1 MNNEIF
7 IDLGAAFPFDEVSA
21 KLQVTLT
28 DKMIGMAVFYLDS
41 RIIQKRL
48 DNVIG
53 HQNWKNQ
60 YVAWQDVEVRDPKGN
75 VKTQKS
81 QLCGIAIYNEARN
94 EWVGKF
100 DGAECSDI
108 EPVKG
113 GLTDSFKRA
122 ACMWGIGRYLYEMDG
137 IWVDIKQQGKS
148 YAIKD
153 DQWSKL
159 RKAYDD
165 AVKKIFGTVGGQQV
179 QNSGSNANNA
189 KTATGTQQQQPTNNQ
204 QNQQPQ
210 TAPPV
215 QNGANEKQP
224 PAVAPTAQ
232 AKASVQQ
239 PDAPQQQAPQ
249 KPQTNATQENVYKIQ
264 SIKPAGGDSH
274 LLELLNNTGKIT
286 SAYTQAIGKG
296 VTVGSYL
303 RNVELEQKKAS
314 FGSYHLITKYELA
327 A

>member
-1 MNNEIF
+1 MSENIF
-7 IDLGAAFPFDEVSA
+7 LDLGAAFPFDEVSA
-21 KLQVTLT
+21 KLQVTLA
-28 DKMIGMAVFYLDS
+28 DKMIGMVVFYLDS

-48 DNVIG
+48 DNLIG

-60 YVAWQDVEVRDPKGN
+60 YVTWQDVEVKDPKGN

-94 EWVGKF
+94 EWIGKF

-137 IWVDIKQQGKS
+137 IWVDIKPQGKS

-153 DQWSKL
+153 DQWGKL

-179 QNSGSNANNA
+179 QNSGSNAKA
-189 KTATGTQQQQPTNNQ
+189 ATSTQQQQP
-204 QNQQPQ
+204 Q
-210 TAPPV
+210 TASPI

-224 PAVAPTAQ
+224 PAIAPPAQ
-232 AKASVQQ
+232 ANAGGQQ
-239 PDAPQQQAPQ
+239 SDTLQQQVPTNGQ
-249 KPQTNATQENVYKIQ
+249 RPQTNAPQGNVYKIQ
-264 SIKPAGGDSH
+264 SIKPAGGESH

-286 SAYTQAIGKG
+286 AAYIQTIGKG
-296 VTVGSYL
+296 IAVGSHL

-314 FGSYHLITKYELA
+314 FGNYHLITKYELA